1 LNVHDFSPCVGPA
14 NAGEMVFSNPQ
25 SRRAIGAPIR
35 PGTCLSRG
43 QAVSTGLDRPPVS
56 ALAADAGGD
65 VVGRETCSLSALL
78 ALRSMAAC
86 QTSQSCPRTGSRSSV
101 PRPAPRRGA
110 TLGRA
115 SYGTVVERGASR
127 VDTTRP
133 RNSTTTHLQNEETHG
148 GVSLPSTQRPLIG
161 H

>member
-1 LNVHDFSPCVGPA
+1 MDAAHRIDLASSGLNVHDFSPCVGPA

-101 PRPAPRRGA
+101 PV
-110 TLGRA
+110 
-115 SYGTVVERGASR
+115 SY
-127 VDTTRP
+127 
-133 RNSTTTHLQNEETHG
+133 THLT
-148 GVSLPSTQRPLIG
+148 LPTIYSV
-161 H
+161 